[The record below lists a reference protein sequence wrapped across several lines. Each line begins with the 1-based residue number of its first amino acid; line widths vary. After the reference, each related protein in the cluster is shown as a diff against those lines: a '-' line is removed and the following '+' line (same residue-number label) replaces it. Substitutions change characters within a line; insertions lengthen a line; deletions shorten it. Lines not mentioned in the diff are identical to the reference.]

1 MDSHGPTYSTGL
13 HLQWAP
19 ILLLSLA
26 SHRAPVCYERRMFY
40 VNRFPRESLIINAD
54 SSEGR
59 NPWHLA
65 ARTANENV
73 IREVNLRARKKGSV
87 GFLFLYSCLLHLW
100 TPGYISL
107 KSIFLGTKS
116 WFYLEV
122 GSSFWPT
129 GHI

>member
-1 MDSHGPTYSTGL
+1 MQTALKGETHGIW
-13 HLQWAP
+13 QQE
-19 ILLLSLA
+19 LLMKMSLEKSICVPGKKA
-26 SHRAPVCYERRMFY
+26 S
-40 VNRFPRESLIINAD
+40 L
-54 SSEGR
+54 
-59 NPWHLA
+59 
-65 ARTANENV
+65 
-73 IREVNLRARKKGSV
+73 

-116 WFYLEV
+116 QLYLEV